1 MRNAP
6 TIEQEQRKRRR
17 ELGVA
22 LGGLLL
28 IAAIILVEY
37 IIARSVEGIPLG
49 GHLLLFALLT
59 IVTLLLILVIFFL
72 IRNFFKLVFE
82 RRQKMLGATLKT
94 RLTLAFVALTLV
106 PTIVLF
112 IASAGV
118 VHTTIETWFKAQVEE
133 SLQSALVV
141 AQAYYQSASDN
152 VLNGGSRLA
161 SVIAG
166 DALLDASRREDLAHS
181 LASWRAADGFSAIQI
196 LYRGNVPPISVKDP
210 ALESVHIPAPRPS
223 FLRIAF
229 QGKKTSKILPLEG
242 GGDLIRGIVPI
253 VSTPGN
259 RAPAVL
265 VVDHYI
271 PTSIAG
277 RLFSISNAYG
287 DYQEARRMRG
297 PVKSIYVLILL
308 MVALLV
314 IFIGFWFGMT
324 LARDITEPIQRL
336 AEGTG
341 KIAAGNLGVYIEPM
355 ADDELGVL
363 VRSFNK
369 MTEDLRKARDELI
382 RVNLDLEGRRK
393 YMETVLKNVA
403 AGVLA
408 LDSKGRITA
417 VNSSAGRLLGIRGQE
432 ILGQPLAAV
441 LPSVTASAVTEI
453 LEDLAHSDSEAIE
466 RQITLSFPDR
476 ALSLICFA
484 NSLRDEEKR
493 DLGVVLVFEDM
504 TYLVKAQ
511 RMAAWRDVARRIA
524 HEIKNPLTP
533 IQLNAQRIRRKYMDA
548 MEGDNDTLDQC
559 TSTIINQVEQLK
571 TMVNEFSKFARM
583 PSANPVPDDLNA
595 VIRDVVD
602 LFSQGNERIRFSF
615 ELDPSVPTF
624 DLDREQMKRA
634 LVNLLDNAVSA
645 VGDGGEVAVLTRYDA
660 DLSMVF
666 IEVAD
671 SGVGFHPKDKDRLF
685 EPYYSTKPGGTG
697 LGLTIVSTIVSD
709 HNGFIRVKE
718 TPAGGATFI
727 IELPVRK
734 GPRHGASPRA

>member
-1 MRNAP
+1 M
-6 TIEQEQRKRRR
+6 
-17 ELGVA
+17 A
-22 LGGLLL
+22 LGGVLL
-28 IAAIILVEY
+28 IASIILVEY
-37 IIARSVEGIPLG
+37 LIARSVEGIPLG

-72 IRNFFKLVFE
+72 IRNLFKLVFE

-141 AQAYYQSASDN
+141 AQAYYQRASDN

-161 SVIAG
+161 SLIEG
-166 DALLDASRREDLAHS
+166 DSLLDPSRREDLARS
-181 LASWRAADGFSAIQI
+181 LASWRTADGFSAIQI
-196 LYRGNVPPISVKDP
+196 LFRENVPPISVKDP
-210 ALESVHIPAPRPS
+210 ALQSVHIPAPRPS

-253 VSTPGN
+253 VNTPDN

-265 VVDHYI
+265 IVDHYI
-271 PTSIAG
+271 PTSLAG
-277 RLFSISNAYG
+277 RLFSISSAYG
-287 DYQEARRMRG
+287 DYQEAKRMRG

-355 ADDELGVL
+355 ANDELGVL

-369 MTEDLRKARDELI
+369 MTADLRKARDELI

-432 ILGQPLAAV
+432 ILGQSLAAV
-441 LPSVTASAVTEI
+441 LPAVSAGAVTEI
-453 LEDLAHSDSEAIE
+453 LEDLAHSDAEAIE

-548 MEGDNDTLDQC
+548 MEGDYDTLDQC

-571 TMVNEFSKFARM
+571 NMVNEFSKFARM

-602 LFSQGNERIRFSF
+602 LFAQGNERIRFSF
-615 ELDPSVPTF
+615 EPDPSVPTF

-634 LVNLLDNAVSA
+634 LVNLLDNAASA
-645 VGDGGEVAVLTRYDA
+645 VSDGGEVAVLTRYDA

-671 SGVGFHPKDKDRLF
+671 SGAGVHPKEKDRLF

-718 TPAGGATFI
+718 TTGGGATFI
-727 IELPVRK
+727 IELPVRR
-734 GPRHGASPRA
+734 GPHQGASPRV